1 MAVAPSDAKSDQPS
15 FPSKFE
21 LCTGLLDTGATVTGV
36 SSRLV
41 QKLGLRPMGRRP
53 VLGVAGVKLHSYH
66 LFRIGF
72 EIPQPDGIPTF
83 PYFAEPTIEGIS
95 WTDEASADVLIGMDV
110 IGLCD
115 LTITRAGSFRLIL
128 P

>member
-1 MAVAPSDAKSDQPS
+1 
-15 FPSKFE
+15 
-21 LCTGLLDTGATVTGV
+21 
-36 SSRLV
+36 
-41 QKLGLRPMGRRP
+41 MGRRP
-53 VLGVAGVKLHSYH
+53 VLGVSGVNLHTYH

-72 EIPQPDGIPTF
+72 EVTRQDGAPSY
-83 PYFAEPTIEGIS
+83 PYFVEPTIEGIS

-115 LTITRAGSFRLIL
+115 LAINRNGMFKLTL